1 MRYLKLQ
8 DVPGDAA
15 PVDLISLDLSFIS
28 VPKPRLLTTVRRQPQ
43 NVLNDTLI
51 LRGVTML
58 LPSTTILLLEVLSGT
73 PRSDESSGSFAFVMT
88 KQSFWAM
95 SCQAHECL
103 QEQAFRGLGV
113 RRANT
118 LEGAEPVL
126 PCQ

>member
-28 VPKPRLLTTVRRQPQ
+28 VPKHHHIASGGVVRDPKVHKAVIETVCSGIAA
-43 NVLNDTLI
+43 LGFTS
-51 LRGVTML
+51 GVHIESPSREPAAATRSS
-58 LPSTTILLLEVLSGT
+58 LPCS
-73 PRSDESSGSFAFVMT
+73 RSDESSGSFAFVMT

-103 QEQAFRGLGV
+103 QVTDLAFG
-113 RRANT
+113 
-118 LEGAEPVL
+118 
-126 PCQ
+126 